1 LLSDRGSGSQSG
13 SIPLTNGSGSRRS
26 KNIRIRQIRIPT
38 TAIHEKTLLRA
49 EDQTLL
55 YEETEAEVDSQRGKV
70 EELVALGRELVKG
83 THYKGR

>member
-1 LLSDRGSGSQSG
+1 M
-13 SIPLTNGSGSRRS
+13 
-26 KNIRIRQIRIPT
+26 
-38 TAIHEKTLLRA
+38 RA

-83 THYKGR
+83 THP

>member
-1 LLSDRGSGSQSG
+1 V
-13 SIPLTNGSGSRRS
+13 
-26 KNIRIRQIRIPT
+26 
-38 TAIHEKTLLRA
+38 RA

-83 THYKGR
+83 TSYLICKNIKK

>member
-1 LLSDRGSGSQSG
+1 MCV
-13 SIPLTNGSGSRRS
+13 
-26 KNIRIRQIRIPT
+26 
-38 TAIHEKTLLRA
+38 

-83 THYKGR
+83 TSYLIMYKYQKVKRSIVHR